1 VLPVDLHIAPLN
13 PYRTQGYTFKVA
25 STAVEPADSRP
36 IFEEG
41 EFEIRGIS
49 WFSRVAAHLVFV
61 AVAAVVVLAAVLSLM
76 YLGP

>member
-1 VLPVDLHIAPLN
+1 MV
-13 PYRTQGYTFKVA
+13 
-25 STAVEPADSRP
+25 
-36 IFEEG
+36 EEG

-61 AVAAVVVLAAVLSLM
+61 AVTAAVVLAAVLSLM